1 MARNRSIFEDIS
13 SIPAIIGAQSVGYFI
28 SFPEHIR
35 VVSDRRRLE
44 VDLDRSSPWAYFD
57 GVAQN
62 NACGG
67 GAVLYLTE
75 SHFFVLSMGLGEGT
89 NNYSELMSLK
99 LLLLFSLEKGC
110 NNLNIM
116 GDSMNVINWINET
129 QECRQLRLAHILSA
143 IRLLIQCFD
152 SFSCWHVYRENNKEA
167 DKASKEGLRLEAG
180 SWTVKEVLEGISQ
193 DYYHRPFIEYF

>member
-1 MARNRSIFEDIS
+1 MARNRAIFEDIS
-13 SIPAIIGAQSVGYFI
+13 SIPAILGAQSVGYFI

-57 GVAQN
+57 GAAQN

-110 NNLNIM
+110 NNLNFM
-116 GDSMNVINWINET
+116 GDSLNVINWINET
-129 QECRQLRLAHILSA
+129 QDCRQLRLAHILYA
-143 IRLLIQCFD
+143 IRLLLQRFD
-152 SFSCWHVYRENNKEA
+152 YFSCRHVYRENNKEA
-167 DKASKEGLRLEAG
+167 DKASKEGLWLAVG
-180 SWTVKEVLEGISQ
+180 TWTVKEFIEGSTQ
-193 DYYHRPFIEYF
+193 DFYHRPFIDIL